1 MNHRGP
7 AQYGHDKSE
16 KSSLH
21 FHRLTLF
28 RASVPLRAHR
38 LDPSNVRIENVQ
50 SVSETG
56 FFRSSFTHPSMAC
69 QGSFLLQNAILNA
82 FQAALILKS

>member
-1 MNHRGP
+1 VHTGEIRPMF
-7 AQYGHDKSE
+7 E
-16 KSSLH
+16 
-21 FHRLTLF
+21 F
-28 RASVPLRAHR
+28 
-38 LDPSNVRIENVQ
+38 ENVQ

-69 QGSFLLQNAILNA
+69 QGSFLLQNAVLNA